1 MAYSEIRIVFG
12 GLAHVP
18 ILIFIANFIKVKF
31 GVKSEEVKET
41 LVKDEPVKVIEEK
54 EAVVEVERTKA
65 IEELSNKLDYFEEK
79 ADKIYERVKKKRKD
93 KQKKKRKA

>member
-54 EAVVEVERTKA
+54 ETVVEVERTKA

>member
-12 GLAHVP
+12 GLAHFP

-54 EAVVEVERTKA
+54 ETVVEVERTKA